1 LLQKAEA
8 AKQEKS
14 RAAVVAINAEIRRA
28 KAKLIEEDMPKLMRL
43 AVKKVCSSL
52 TLPPARSASF
62 VTLGL
67 AIHVY

>member
-52 TLPPARSASF
+52 TLPPALDLLVLSP
-62 VTLGL
+62 
-67 AIHVY
+67 

>member
-52 TLPPARSASF
+52 TLPPR
-62 VTLGL
+62 
-67 AIHVY
+67 